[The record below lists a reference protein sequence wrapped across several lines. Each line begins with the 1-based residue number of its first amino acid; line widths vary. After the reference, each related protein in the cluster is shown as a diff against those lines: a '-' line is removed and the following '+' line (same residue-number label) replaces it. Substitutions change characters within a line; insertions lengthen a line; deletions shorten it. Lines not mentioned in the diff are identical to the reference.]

1 MKLIS
6 VNVAQPRELVWKGH
20 IVTTGIFKEP
30 IAGRVAVGKHNLDGD
45 RQADLSVHGGAAKAV
60 YAYASEHYDFWREE
74 LPDVEFAWGKF
85 GENLTTQG
93 LSEDAAFIGDH
104 FRIGSSILMVTQPR
118 LPCYKLAAK
127 FNRDDII
134 ERFLHS
140 GRNGIYFSVL
150 EEGELGVGDQIKL
163 LQREQTEISIATVV
177 QMFLGQITNPSLIEK
192 AAALSVLPPFW
203 RKRFRSMIK
212 PATDDQ

>member
-6 VNVAQPRELVWKGH
+6 VNVAQPREICWKDR
-20 IVTTGIFKEP
+20 VVSTGIFKEP
-30 IAGRVAVGKHNLDGD
+30 IAGRVAVRKHNLDGD

-93 LSEDAAFIGDH
+93 LSEDAAFVGDH
-104 FRIGSSILMVTQPR
+104 FRMGSSILMVTQPR

-134 ERFLHS
+134 ERFLHR
-140 GRNGIYFSVL
+140 GRSGIYFSVI
-150 EEGELGVGDQIKL
+150 EEGELGAGDKIEL

-177 QMFLGQITNPSLIEK
+177 QIFLGQIIDPSLIEK

-203 RKRFRSMIK
+203 RKRFRSIIK
-212 PATDDQ
+212 ANLSD